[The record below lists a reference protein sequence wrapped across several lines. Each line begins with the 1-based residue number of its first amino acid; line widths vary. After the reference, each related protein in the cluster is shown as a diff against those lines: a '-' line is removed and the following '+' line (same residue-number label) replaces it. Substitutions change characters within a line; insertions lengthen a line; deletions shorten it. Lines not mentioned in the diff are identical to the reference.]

1 MTSPKRWHFSKRVQH
16 LQPAFFSTSPFLL
29 PLVDDN
35 AIVAGQSLIFCM
47 HCPAFEFSLAG
58 QSQVLCIY
66 VSSCSP
72 VVHRCTVWQKM
83 RTGLHS
89 SLSCCIVERSARGI
103 INIVNRFWACAQQRF
118 HNTYDTI
125 SKKSTRKKFF
135 CKQLFLSQSVVLSQL
150 FLSQSVST
158 LFLHSERR
166 VLQKECCESLFV
178 FTYKMRLHLVLLL
191 IGWKIGP
198 RVLSQ
203 SLNVAISIA

>member
-1 MTSPKRWHFSKRVQH
+1 MMTWPKRWHFSKGVLH

-35 AIVAGQSLIFCM
+35 AIVAGQSLIVCM

-103 INIVNRFWACAQQRF
+103 INIVNRFWACTQQRF

-125 SKKSTRKKFF
+125 STKSTRKIFF
-135 CKQLFLSQSVVLSQL
+135 VNSCSFLSLAACL
-150 FLSQSVST
+150 LVST
-158 LFLHSERR
+158 LFLHYEQR

-191 IGWKIGP
+191 IGWKIDP